1 MKKIKKFLKKNPGL
15 VMIFF
20 LFIAIFLILSPVF
33 EFPLNDS
40 WAHAKSVKN
49 LAENQEIKISEWT
62 AASFVFQMFYGYV
75 FTVPFGF
82 SFTALRISTIV
93 LSFFGIA
100 AFYFILK
107 ELKFTETIATFA
119 SLVLFFNP
127 IYFNLSYT
135 FMTDVPF
142 ISLVLISTL
151 FFVKAVKNEDNI
163 LLLLGTIFSIFAFLI
178 RQHGL
183 IVPIA
188 VFIFLLLNKKYS
200 LKFRK
205 ITTLLILPIMSFLIY
220 QLWYFFVHGQT
231 IRYLSTEHLTI
242 GLSTIFRIGIYS
254 FITFNNI
261 SLYLLPLVIIYL
273 LNIKRFIKEI
283 RLKNF
288 IILFGLFFVCLLAGN
303 IVYFLKTKSF
313 SFLGYQGYIL
323 NANGL
328 GPKLL
333 AGSLPNMFPIYV
345 WWFLVIIAI
354 TLGSFLAIVIIKKEY
369 EILRKFNI
377 KKLIKERLNTNT
389 RDLTLF
395 IGALIFAFLIL
406 LSSVYDLY
414 LVFFDRYFTAL
425 LPFFIILFLGSVI
438 KFKNVRRVLLLTI
451 VIFAVFSFIG
461 TQEYINW
468 NKARWYATTTL
479 MQNNISEKQIDGGFE
494 FNGWFTYEYALENLS
509 QEDIRHPSKKDTISW
524 WFVIDDEYIISF
536 SELENYKT
544 IKKLEYKSY
553 LFPGKQYVYVLKRV

>member
-15 VMIFF
+15 IMIFF
-20 LFIAIFLILSPVF
+20 LFIAVFLILSPVF

-49 LAENQEIKISEWT
+49 LADNHQVEISEWT
-62 AASFVFQMFYGYV
+62 AASFVFQLFYGYL
-75 FTVPFGF
+75 FTLPFGF

-93 LSFFGIA
+93 LSFLGIA
-100 AFYFILK
+100 VFYFILK
-107 ELKFTETIATFA
+107 ELRFKESIATLA
-119 SLVLFFNP
+119 SLILFFNP

-135 FMTDVPF
+135 FMTDIPF
-142 ISLVLISTL
+142 ISLVLIATL
-151 FFVKAVKNEDNI
+151 FFVKAIKKEDNI

-183 IVPIA
+183 LVPIA
-188 VFIFLLLNKKYS
+188 VFIFLLLNKKYI

-205 ITTLLILPIMSFLIY
+205 ITILLILPIASFLIF
-220 QLWYFFVHGQT
+220 QFWYFFVHGQT
-231 IRYLSTEHLTI
+231 IRYLGIEHLMI
-242 GLSTIFRIGIYS
+242 GLSTISRIVIYS
-254 FITFNNI
+254 FITLNNI
-261 SLYLLPLVIIYL
+261 SLYLFPFVIIYL

-283 RLKNF
+283 RLRNF
-288 IILFGLFFVCLLAGN
+288 IILFSLFFICLLAGN
-303 IVYFLKTKSF
+303 TLYFLKTNSF

-333 AGSLPNMFPIYV
+333 AGSLPNMFPTYI
-345 WWFLVIIAI
+345 WWFLAVIAI
-354 TLGSFLAIVIIKKEY
+354 TLGSFLAIVIVKKIY

-377 KKLIKERLNTNT
+377 KALIEERFNLNI
-389 RDLTLF
+389 RDLCLF
-395 IGALIFAFLIL
+395 IGAIVLLFLIL

-425 LPFFIILFLGSVI
+425 LPFFIILFLISI
-438 KFKNVRRVLLLTI
+438 RRFRYVRRVLFLTI
-451 VIFAVFSFIG
+451 IIFGIFSFIG
-461 TQEYINW
+461 TQDYINW
-468 NKARWYATTTL
+468 NKARWYATTSL
-479 MQNNISEKQIDGGFE
+479 MQQNISEKQIDGGFE
-494 FNGWFTYEYALENLS
+494 FNGWYTYEYALENLS
-509 QEDIRHPSKKDTISW
+509 EDDIRHPGKKDAVSW
-524 WFVIDDEYIISF
+524 WFIVDDEYIVSF
-536 SELENYKT
+536 SEIESYIT